1 LLKKDVS
8 SDTLTDI
15 AKEECVQYWSN
26 F

>member
-15 AKEECVQYWSN
+15 AKEECVQYWLN